1 MNVRQYPQAAGQY
14 GLFPAENLAEGALL
28 QRARAGERAAFD
40 KLFARHRKSVYVYL
54 CRLMES
60 DGEQVEEAVGAV
72 FLSAFQALSCFRG
85 EAAFATWL
93 HSIAA
98 NEARRRRRRQDLLR
112 RREAPLSLA
121 DEEDLLDGNAPG
133 PEMRCI
139 LAEEDRVLTR
149 AVYALPEPYR
159 TPVLLH
165 CVRGTPAA
173 EIARQL
179 NRPAGTVRYQVSQG
193 LKILRERLERLRRE

>member
-1 MNVRQYPQAAGQY
+1 MDTRPYPQIAEPY
-14 GLFPAENLAEGALL
+14 GLFASENLAEGTLL
-28 QRARAGERAAFD
+28 QRARTGERAAFD
-40 KLFARHRKSVYVYL
+40 KLFARHRKSVYVCL

-72 FLSAFQALSCFRG
+72 FLSAFQALPCFRG
-85 EAAFATWL
+85 EATFATWL

-98 NEARRRRRRQDLLR
+98 NEARGQRRRRDLLR
-112 RREAPLSLA
+112 RREASLSLA
-121 DEEDLLDGNAPG
+121 DEEDLLDGSAPG

-139 LAEEDRVLTR
+139 LAEDERLLTR
-149 AVYALPEPYR
+149 AVCALPEPYR

-165 CVRGTPAA
+165 CVKGTPAA

-193 LKILRERLERLRRE
+193 LKILRERLARLRRE

>member
-1 MNVRQYPQAAGQY
+1 MDVRHYRQVAERYE
-14 GLFPAENLAEGALL
+14 LFTAENLAEGTLL

-40 KLFARHRKSVYVYL
+40 KLFARHRNSVYVYL
-54 CRLMES
+54 RRLMEG

-72 FLSAFQALSCFRG
+72 FLSAFQALPRFRG

-121 DEEDLLDGNAPG
+121 EEEDLLDGSGPG

-139 LAEEDRVLTR
+139 LAEEDRLLTR
-149 AVYALPEPYR
+149 AVRALPEPYR

-165 CVRGTPAA
+165 CVKGTPAA

-179 NRPAGTVRYQVSQG
+179 DRPAGTVRYQVSHG
-193 LKILRERLERLRRE
+193 LKILRERLERLHRE